1 MKYEYRLEN
10 LHCAN
15 CAAKIE
21 NRFDGDPDFKDVAL
35 DFSRKILYFETEK
48 QVDTAYISKEIDK
61 IESGIVVMDRKSA
74 PQKQPIFPINESHQ
88 HDHDHQHHHDHDHA
102 NCHDH
107 NHDHADAHAHE
118 HDGYG
123 HSHNHADAHDHGHGH
138 SHDND
143 GLGRN
148 FMEYIRANTK
158 KLMRIIA
165 ALLLF
170 GSALI
175 LGTEH
180 AYAAVLLIV
189 AYVVIAYDV
198 LWYSVKHISRGQV
211 FDENFLM
218 SVATLGAFAIGEFP
232 EGVAVMIFYQVGE
245 FLQDMAVDKSRRS
258 IAEKMDLR
266 IELVRVVTP
275 NGVEQRA
282 PEDVR
287 VGDLIVVQPNEKLAL
302 DGIVQKGESFMQT
315 ASITGESRPKHV
327 APGTAVLSGF
337 INGERELTVK
347 ATSIYAESTVSKIIE
362 LVERASGR
370 KAQIE
375 RFITR
380 FAKYYT
386 PIVVF
391 LALFVAVIPPLLLGD
406 NFQTWIY
413 RSLIFLVVSC
423 PCALVISI
431 PLGFFAGLGATAKA
445 GIVVKGG
452 NHLES
457 LGKVKTI
464 IFDKTGTLTKGNF
477 KIADV
482 APQQGVS
489 KDDLIQIAV
498 TCESHSSHPIAK
510 AIVADAK
517 VQPLDWQVD
526 EFTELSGQGLQLR
539 VGEDVYS
546 VGSAELM
553 AKNNISY
560 QNTAR
565 HLTTV
570 HIAKNDQYLGSI
582 SLADEIKSESK
593 RALKDLKSIKKVLI
607 SGDAGDVVDAVAQKL
622 DIAEAYGNRMPAD
635 KLRIVEQ
642 HLNDKSEGLVAF
654 VGDGSND
661 APVLAAADVG
671 IAMGGVGTDV
681 AIEAADMMIMEDD
694 LTAIPKAIKI
704 SKKTMRIIYQNIG
717 FALGI
722 KILVMILGV
731 FGIANMWLAV
741 FADVGVTLLA
751 VLNALRILW
760 SKY

>member
-1 MKYEYRLEN
+1 MKYEYLLEN

-21 NRFDGDPDFKDVAL
+21 SRFDGDPDYNDVAL
-35 DFSRKILYFETEK
+35 DFSRKILYFESEK
-48 QVDTAYISKEIDK
+48 QFDTAFISREIDK
-61 IESGIVVMDRKSA
+61 IESGITVLDRKSA
-74 PQKQPIFPINESHQ
+74 PQRQPIFPIKDNHQ
-88 HDHDHQHHHDHDHA
+88 HDHDHAHHGHDHDHA
-102 NCHDH
+102 DCHDH
-107 NHDHADAHAHE
+107 NHGHAGDR
-118 HDGYG
+118 G
-123 HSHNHADAHDHGHGH
+123 HSHGH
-138 SHDND
+138 SHDSR
-143 GLGRN
+143 GLGQN

-158 KLMRIIA
+158 KLLRIIA
-165 ALLLF
+165 SLLLF
-170 GSALI
+170 SSALI
-175 LGTEH
+175 LGTENQ
-180 AYAAVLLIV
+180 YAVFLLII

-282 PEDVR
+282 PEDVQ
-287 VGDLIVVQPNEKLAL
+287 VGDLILVQPNEKLAL

-327 APGTAVLSGF
+327 VPGAPVLSGF
-337 INGERELTVK
+337 INGESELTVK
-347 ATSIYAESTVSKIIE
+347 VTSIYAESTVSKIIE

-391 LALFVAVIPPLLLGD
+391 LALFVAVVPPIVTGD
-406 NFQTWIY
+406 AFQTWIY

-477 KIADV
+477 KIADIK
-482 APQQGVS
+482 PQGGITEEE
-489 KDDLIQIAV
+489 LLEIAV

-510 AIVADAK
+510 AIVADAGVK
-517 VQPLDWQVD
+517 PLDWQID
-526 EFTELSGQGLQLR
+526 KFTELSGLGIQLHIAK
-539 VGEDVYS
+539 DVYS

-553 AKNNISY
+553 MKNNISY

-565 HLTTV
+565 HMTTV
-570 HIAKNDQYLGSI
+570 HIAKNDQYLGAI
-582 SLADEIKSESK
+582 SLADEIKSDSK

-607 SGDAGDVVDAVAQKL
+607 SGDAGDVVDAVAKQL
-622 DIAEAYGNRMPAD
+622 DIVEAYGNRMPAD
-635 KLRIVEQ
+635 KLHIVEQ
-642 HLNDKSEGLVAF
+642 HLNDKEQGLVAF

-717 FALGI
+717 FALGV
-722 KILVMILGV
+722 KILVMVLGV